1 MSIKAAGQRFL
12 NDPKF
17 RRALLVGGGAG
28 AGATALAHLINAP
41 KDEQVVIV
49 QEADD
54 RGLSA
59 TELIIG
65 ALAAGMFG
73 EGAYIFGEDHQ
84 AVEDVAANI
93 RRDELIRQETEPAA
107 KKARK

>member
-54 RGLSA
+54 RGLST

-65 ALAAGMFG
+65 ALAAGMVG
-73 EGAYIFGEDHQ
+73 EGAYILDENSEV
-84 AVEDVAANI
+84 VEDAASKV
-93 RRDELIRQETEPAA
+93 RQAIWSS
-107 KKARK
+107 KR

>member
-1 MSIKAAGQRFL
+1 MGRT
-12 NDPKF
+12 
-17 RRALLVGGGAG
+17 LVIGGGAG
-28 AGATALAHLINAP
+28 AGATALAHLIQAP
-41 KDEQVVIV
+41 KEEQIAIV

-73 EGAYIFGEDHQ
+73 RGTHILGEDSE
-84 AVEDVAANI
+84 AVVDVADKVRQA
-93 RRDELIRQETEPAA
+93 ELIRQEQERISKKA
-107 KKARK
+107 KK